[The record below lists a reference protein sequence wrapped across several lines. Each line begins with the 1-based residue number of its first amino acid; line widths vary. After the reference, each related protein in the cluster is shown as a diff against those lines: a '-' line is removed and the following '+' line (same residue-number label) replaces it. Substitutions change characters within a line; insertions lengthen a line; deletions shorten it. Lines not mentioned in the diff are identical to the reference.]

1 MGCQQKT
8 SAFCIFLT
16 CVTLG
21 AFLENRCFYW
31 KVGEESADWLV
42 RHAASPR
49 NHLVAKRNYH
59 LLGTSWKG
67 KPLSMATNKLVR
79 SSSIFFSKRK
89 VQIQQ
94 KNNTKGEKCR
104 LRSLKLTPY
113 WRYSDWKQLFIRCP
127 WNVNCRIDQY
137 CFFWPTTKKYT
148 PSFFCLSGKNST
160 KIWSNLHHDH
170 FKKTSSINQC
180 CASTWR
186 IIPLRKW
193 LVQGITSHL

>member
-8 SAFCIFLT
+8 SVFCIFLT

-49 NHLVAKRNYH
+49 NHPVAKRNYH

-94 KNNTKGEKCR
+94 KTIQKERNAVLGLSNWHLIEDILIENNYSSDAPETSIAG
-104 LRSLKLTPY
+104 LTN
-113 WRYSDWKQLFIRCP
+113 I
-127 WNVNCRIDQY
+127 
-137 CFFWPTTKKYT
+137 FFDLLQRNIHLHSSAYPGKT
-148 PSFFCLSGKNST
+148 PPKSGQTCTMIISRKP
-160 KIWSNLHHDH
+160 LP
-170 FKKTSSINQC
+170 SINVV
-180 CASTWR
+180 
-186 IIPLRKW
+186 PL
-193 LVQGITSHL
+193 LGGSSHLESG